1 MLVVVFPGF
10 HFYRNN
16 GQTVIVVDQEFNF
29 TFLLVIVVE
38 QGETVG

>member
-16 GQTVIVVDQEFNF
+16 GQTVIVVDQEFD
-29 TFLLVIVVE
+29 L
-38 QGETVG
+38 GMS